1 MLYTITRGSR
11 SKVPYDEDF
20 GVIGSV
26 SVSKSKRD
34 GASLM
39 NAATINQTLEYRVIP
54 PRILPHRSH
63 IFSLYR
69 CVTAFA
75 LMNCGITQRY
85 PSFPRQM
92 MLNFL
97 WTLCKERS
105 TSVDASYVTSFDR
118 DCQGIRELA
127 KAPWL
132 VWTLFRKCSNTYRV
146 SHLGMISISY
156 SQIHI

>member
-1 MLYTITRGSR
+1 MANRTVLYTTTRGSR
-11 SKVPYDEDF
+11 SKVPNDEDL

-39 NAATINQTLEYRVIP
+39 NAAAINQTLEYHAIP

-85 PSFPRQM
+85 PSFARLM
-92 MLNFL
+92 MLNSL
-97 WTLCKERS
+97 LTLCKERS
-105 TSVDASYVTSFDR
+105 TSVDASYGTCSDR
-118 DCQGIRELA
+118 NCQGVRELA
-127 KAPWL
+127 TGPLIGLKPVPKML
-132 VWTLFRKCSNTYRV
+132 
-146 SHLGMISISY
+146 
-156 SQIHI
+156 QIHTGYRIWG